1 LITSGNKVKYFC
13 AAKNIQQEN
22 CKPRYKLNKLIGMH
36 WRYIHTCM
44 AAALLMSSW
53 IPRPAHLP
61 TYEQKKDV
69 HLMALSLYL
78 IQLFQVVIT

>member
-1 LITSGNKVKYFC
+1 
-13 AAKNIQQEN
+13 
-22 CKPRYKLNKLIGMH
+22 MH